1 MSKIR
6 VLSDHVANQIAA
18 GEVVERPASV
28 AKELVENSI
37 DAGAR
42 RVEVDVEAGGRRLL
56 RVADDGEGMTRDD
69 AVLAF
74 ERHATSKIT
83 STEDLAHISTLGF
96 RGEALASIASVARVE
111 LITQTEG
118 EAEGTRVVI
127 EGGRMRDVAP
137 AARPRG
143 TTIAA
148 RDLFFNVPARRKF
161 LRSEA
166 TESFHLTNLVT
177 HYALAHPE
185 IAFTLTN
192 NGREVLRA
200 GPAAD
205 LRERAYQIFG
215 EEFLEHLLEVEGG
228 HTSVA
233 RVRGYVSAPRERRTT
248 RDAQYLFV
256 NGRYVRDRLVARSL
270 SEGYRSV
277 LPHGVHPAALL
288 FLEVPPEEVDVNVHP
303 AKTEVRFRR
312 ASAVADAVRDAVRGA
327 LATSGYLRLEETFD
341 GAADDYDASAEAS
354 FGGADEAGFTD
365 GRESADGARERASDF
380 APDAASRPDSTAGGP
395 DSFREATLSSTG
407 GAAGDT
413 RRDESAARQE
423 SIEFGWTPRG
433 DESPWRDEQSP
444 GDHTAEMSQP
454 SASALD
460 AITRNTQL
468 SPTPPAQ
475 RTPGAPSSTVLSP
488 TDSGAQR
495 DTLHE
500 SGAAESTATT
510 ASSTPA
516 ANATNVARAE
526 GVVLPPLNSA
536 AGLVREAAIETL
548 TPNIR
553 PLGQL
558 EDSFIIATDAEGL
571 LLIDQHV
578 AHERILFDKYRRLES
593 TRAAESQNLLVPETF
608 DLTPA
613 QAAAFDEV
621 SAELERL
628 GFGLMRLSGRTVA
641 VRAVP
646 ADLPAGEAR
655 NLLAEILDTV
665 DAEKRGRARATLR
678 DEVAASLAC
687 RAAIKINTPLTTEK
701 MLWLIDR
708 LLLTSS
714 PTTCP
719 HGRPTILRLTK
730 RDIERGFHRP

>member
-56 RVADDGEGMTRDD
+56 RVSDDGEGMTRDD

-74 ERHATSKIT
+74 ERHATSKI
-83 STEDLAHISTLGF
+83 SSAEDLERVSTLGF

-111 LITQTEG
+111 LVTQQEG
-118 EAEGTRVVI
+118 EAEGTRVLI

-143 TTIAA
+143 ATITV

-185 IAFTLTN
+185 ISFALTN

-200 GPAAD
+200 APAD
-205 LRERAYQIFG
+205 SLRERAYQIFG
-215 EEFLEHLLEVEGG
+215 DEFIESLLAVAGGYEGVG
-228 HTSVA
+228 
-233 RVRGYVSAPRERRTT
+233 RVSGFVSAPRSRRTN

-256 NGRYVRDRLVARSL
+256 NGRYVRDRLVARAL
-270 SEGYRSV
+270 TEGYRTV
-277 LPHGVHPAALL
+277 LPHGVYPSALL

-312 ASAVADAVRDAVRGA
+312 AGAVADAVRESVRAA
-327 LATSGYLRLEETFD
+327 LYAGGYLR
-341 GAADDYDASAEAS
+341 DD
-354 FGGADEAGFTD
+354 AGFGTD
-365 GRESADGARERASDF
+365 ANGSESAA
-380 APDAASRPDSTAGGP
+380 
-395 DSFREATLSSTG
+395 DSFREVEGFNPGGVGHASGSPFLSDAASDVRL
-407 GAAGDT
+407 GAAG
-413 RRDESAARQE
+413 ESAAGDAPAARQE
-423 SIEFGWTPRG
+423 SIEFGWTPAAE
-433 DESPWRDEQSP
+433 ESPWKPEAADDRQR
-444 GDHTAEMSQP
+444 P

-460 AITRNTQL
+460 AVARSAGQA
-468 SPTPPAQ
+468 PAPEAPPA
-475 RTPGAPSSTVLSP
+475 VE
-488 TDSGAQR
+488 D
-495 DTLHE
+495 E
-500 SGAAESTATT
+500 GAALIRQEEGGQRGFRQEGREAR
-510 ASSTPA
+510 PA
-516 ANATNVARAE
+516 AVA
-526 GVVLPPLNSA
+526 LPPLNSA
-536 AGLVREAAIETL
+536 ANIVRGVAPEQL
-548 TPNIR
+548 TPDIR

-558 EDSFIIATDAEGL
+558 EESYILAADAEGL
-571 LLIDQHV
+571 LLIDQHA
-578 AHERILFDKYRRLES
+578 AHERVLFDKYRRLEES
-593 TRAAESQNLLVPETF
+593 RRPESQSLLVPETF

-613 QAAAFDEV
+613 QAAAFDEL
-621 SAELERL
+621 SEELEGI
-628 GFGLMRLSGRTVA
+628 GFSLTRLSGRTVA

-646 ADLPAGEAR
+646 ADLAPAGAR

-665 DAEKRGRARATLR
+665 DAEKRGRARETLR

-687 RAAIKINTPLTTEK
+687 HAAIKVNMPLTREK
-701 MLWLIDR
+701 MRWLIDR

-719 HGRPTILRLTK
+719 HGRPAILRLTK